1 MKKKK
6 IKKKKI
12 DKIKYSNIKENI
24 EKQDTFFIKSS
35 KIFIQSS
42 KTKSKN

>member
-12 DKIKYSNIKENI
+12 DKIKYSNIKETI
-24 EKQDTFFIKSS
+24 QKEDTF
-35 KIFIQSS
+35 FIQSS